1 MSEMVGESHKK
12 TRHAT
17 LTLGG
22 HFSIIHN
29 LSTFGVVLFGTLG
42 VREQGSSTE
51 LSDSWLYGLCCM
63 FGGKHSTSNIHP
75 FKGMFECFH
84 IREGQLPAVS
94 HCRGNR
100 TKSNRSMGIMSPP
113 PPPNYTSIGVSVGG
127 GGGGHKALVSGN

>member
-1 MSEMVGESHKK
+1 MSEMVGESHEK

-29 LSTFGVVLFGTLG
+29 LSTFGVALFGTLG

-63 FGGKHSTSNIHP
+63 FGGKHSTSNIRP

-84 IREGQLPAVS
+84 IRGGQLPAVS
-94 HCRGNR
+94 HCRGNG
-100 TKSNRSMGIMSPP
+100 TKSNRSMGIMSTPP
-113 PPPNYTSIGVSVGG
+113 TTPVLVSRLGEGG
-127 GGGGHKALVSGN
+127 GGVTKL